1 MSAPLTS
8 EHLTLTSPAAAK
20 MSELFNQVDDSI
32 QGVRVFATA
41 GGCSGI
47 GFGMTFTDEINEDD
61 GVLSCDGFK
70 VVVDDGTLDHL
81 RGVEIDYVDDAEG
94 GAHFRFNNLPRAEG
108 GGCGNCGSHAGGGSG
123 GGCS

>member
-1 MSAPLTS
+1 MSAPLTND
-8 EHLTLTSPAAAK
+8 HLTLTSPAMAK

-32 QGVRVFATA
+32 QGVRVFATS
-41 GGCSGI
+41 GGCHGI

-61 GVLSCDGFK
+61 GVLACDGFK

-81 RGVEIDYVDDAEG
+81 RGVEIDYVDDGEG
-94 GAHFRFNNLPRAEG
+94 QPTFVFNNLPKPEG
-108 GGCGNCGSHAGGGSG
+108 GGCGSCGSHSGG